1 MRLDDR
7 EREHDQGN
15 EISGPEEWVTG
26 WPAIVT
32 SVQRS
37 FVAMGA
43 VRAVRALAVINQ
55 PSGFDCPGCAWP
67 EAPPGARHR
76 VEFCESGAKA
86 VAEDATAARI
96 DAAFFARHSVDDL
109 RTRSDYWLGQA
120 GRLTIPMIKRPG
132 TTHYTPISW
141 GDAFAEIARQLS
153 GLADPNEAVFYTS
166 GRTGNEAAFMYS
178 SWFDASEQTTFRTV
192 RTCATSRPALRSGN
206 RSASERARFGSTTLP
221 KRM

>member
-1 MRLDDR
+1 MSLL
-7 EREHDQGN
+7 
-15 EISGPEEWVTG
+15 PFL
-26 WPAIVT
+26 
-32 SVQRS
+32 

-43 VRAVRALAVINQ
+43 MRAVRALAVINQ

-96 DAAFFARHSVDDL
+96 DAAFFARHSLDDL

-166 GRTGNEAAFMYS
+166 GRTGNEAP
-178 SWFDASEQTTFRTV
+178 TR
-192 RTCATSRPALRSGN
+192 
-206 RSASERARFGSTTLP
+206 RSASRVWIHSARPVAAAGTTPMSPAPISVRAAGRDP
-221 KRM
+221 VAAV

>member
-96 DAAFFARHSVDDL
+96 DAAFFARHSLDDL

-120 GRLTIPMIKRPG
+120 GRLTHHFSRLTCRPLPLM
-132 TTHYTPISW
+132 HHLLP
-141 GDAFAEIARQLS
+141 L
-153 GLADPNEAVFYTS
+153 
-166 GRTGNEAAFMYS
+166 
-178 SWFDASEQTTFRTV
+178 
-192 RTCATSRPALRSGN
+192 TSRTLALISIAG
-206 RSASERARFGSTTLP
+206 GTVI
-221 KRM
+221 